1 MKGNE
6 MESDSIL
13 AFAVLFVLLVLS
25 IFFSANE
32 TAYSALNKIRL
43 KHMAEKG
50 SKRAAMALKMHKDFN
65 KLLSTLLVGNNVVNL
80 SMASICAVLFVR
92 RFGDIG
98 ATISTVV
105 LTVVVVVFADV
116 TPKVLAKES
125 PEKVVQICA
134 PFLRFI
140 MFLLAPVN
148 WFFKQWKRLLN
159 LVFKSNA
166 ADKAI
171 TEAELISIVEEAEQ
185 DGTIDPEDSKLLH
198 NALEFYDQHAKDIL
212 TPRIDVTAIPL
223 TATTEE
229 ISAKFL
235 GKGLSR
241 LPVYDETIDNI
252 VGILHMRD
260 FLGSIIQRTESPL
273 IESLM
278 TPPIF
283 VAPLTNISDLFKQ
296 LQKEKS
302 HIAVVSDEYG
312 GTEGIVTMEDILE
325 ELVGEIWDESDEVV
339 EKIQPT
345 GSGSN
350 TFKVLG
356 LTPMDDFFEFFNMP
370 AKKSAT
376 EAPTVSGWIVDMLEK
391 IPEAGDS
398 FTVENL
404 TVTVHKT
411 QHRRALECIVTE
423 NMEELSNV

>member
-1 MKGNE
+1 
-6 MESDSIL
+6 
-13 AFAVLFVLLVLS
+13 
-25 IFFSANE
+25 
-32 TAYSALNKIRL
+32 
-43 KHMAEKG
+43 
-50 SKRAAMALKMHKDFN
+50 MHKDFN

-260 FLGSIIQRTESPL
+260 FLGELIQRTGLCAAAAQRGSEGGIDSRRSGRGLGTESPL

-283 VAPLTNISDLFKQ
+283 VAPLTNISDLFKL

-339 EKIQPT
+339 EKILPT
-345 GSGSN
+345 GSN

-370 AKKSAT
+370 AKKSET

-391 IPEAGDS
+391 IPEVGDS

-423 NMEELSNV
+423 NMEELTNV